1 MVSTKDQYRAH
12 YTYGSFLPLILYYHA
27 RLTDWSL
34 HFRTCKVCGKIFL
47 AKSLKYSICSDK
59 CRKKQNTQTKRDF
72 DARAV
77 DNEYDRLYKNETQR
91 WLHHIHK
98 MEKTADCS
106 PEQLAALK
114 SAYEGFKRETK
125 AVKNGNVS
133 VAEFRNWILS
143 HPLNS

>member
-1 MVSTKDQYRAH
+1 MKYVLQIYLQQTVAFYR
-12 YTYGSFLPLILYYHA
+12 TYDWNLY
-27 RLTDWSL
+27 
-34 HFRTCKVCGKIFL
+34 FRTCKVCGKVFL

-59 CRKKQNTQTKRDF
+59 CHKKRNTQTKRDF

-91 WLHHIHK
+91 WLHYIHK

-114 SAYEGFKRETK
+114 SAYEDFKREAK
-125 AVKNGNVS
+125 ERKSAVKNGQADITV
-133 VAEFRNWILS
+133 FRDWILQQS
-143 HPLNS
+143 WRII